1 MIAELLGNC
10 QLTLKHNGRVEIPNL
25 VTNNLNLS
33 TGGALYAKAT
43 ATWVRGAGHTS
54 TVQAAPASDPIGT
67 LTGDPTITIILP
79 RAVSHKDPNVYTN
92 DILQYVEVNGLYY
105 AVGEGYLDDKIGTLR
120 PMTIASAI
128 NGWLAMDGAG
138 ATTDLRNKFV
148 RGGSTFGTPGGSDT
162 HTHTGEA
169 ADESLSVGGTIDSA
183 TTGITIDD
191 HPDHIHAQRDTVYEV
206 DAHHDPGAVNY
217 NIWSSLKCGS
227 GMKLPGEPDPCEN
240 ASDLNGYTHHVN
252 DAGHTHT
259 VASMSITPNPHSHDV
274 SIDAGSN
281 VPAYIEV
288 VWYVRTGPSGEIT

>member
-1 MIAELLGNC
+1 MVAELLGNC
-10 QLTLKHNGRVEIPNL
+10 QLTLRHNGRVEIPNL
-25 VTNNLNLS
+25 DTSVLNIS

-67 LTGDPTITIILP
+67 LTGDPAITIILP
-79 RAVSHKDPNVYTN
+79 RSVSHKDPNVYTN

-128 NGWLAMDGAG
+128 NGWSACDGTG
-138 ATTDLRNKFV
+138 STDDFDGLFV
-148 RGGSTFGTPGGSDT
+148 RGGGTYGTPGGSDT

-183 TTGITIDD
+183 TADITVDD
-191 HPDHIHAQRDTVYEV
+191 HPDHIHAQRDTMYTV
-206 DAHHDPGAVNY
+206 DEAHDPTAVNY
-217 NIWSSLKCGS
+217 EIWSALECGS
-227 GMKLPGEPDPCEN
+227 GMKLPGEPDPCTN
-240 ASDLNGYTHHVN
+240 ASDLEGYTHTVN
-252 DAGHTHT
+252 DDGHTHT
-259 VASMSITPNPHSHDV
+259 VSGMSITPNPHSHDV
-274 SIDAGSN
+274 SIDAGNN